1 MMCLT
6 GAMAWTTGAQILT
19 LAAFIKR
26 TTAMT
31 TPGSAVL
38 RIRHPISVPKLQTIA
53 PGMMAHVTS
62 MLTTAMAYST
72 GAQILNLIRSAAII
86 QRTPAETETG
96 SVVTPTPPVLKIN
109 GLAIL
114 IDNN

>member
-72 GAQILNLIRSAAII
+72 GAQILNLIRSAAFI
-86 QRTPAETETG
+86 QQPAKTQRE
-96 SVVTPTPPVLKIN
+96 SAVTPTPPVLQMN
-109 GLAIL
+109 MLAI
-114 IDNN
+114 IDND